1 MGVFRNGIYKST
13 DYYWMRSDYKD
24 IFKLSDIDSK
34 FMKRHH
40 ISGTVKEFKDKVR
53 KSKPFAKV
61 KTGNYRYNY
70 RSTPLYNIKDF
81 NK

>member
-1 MGVFRNGIYKST
+1 MSVFRNGIYKAS
-13 DYYWMRSDYKD
+13 DYYYARNDYLD
-24 IFKLSDIDSK
+24 IFKLSDINSK
-34 FMKRHH
+34 FMRKHH
-40 ISGTVKEFKDKVR
+40 ISGTVKDFKDKVR
-53 KSKPFAKV
+53 KSKPFARV